1 MMFTREKLL
10 VLATH
15 NPEALVDSILVFQKQ
30 VQSLTERIEQL
41 EQQLRKNSRNS
52 SKPPS
57 SDGPAKPNPKSL
69 RKRTGKKS
77 GGQKGHKG
85 HTLQRVEH
93 PDQST
98 VLPVNVCS
106 CHADLSQIL
115 PIGYDIR
122 QLFELP
128 EPKLDVL
135 EFKSEIKICPDCG
148 AQVKAIFPDSVKA
161 PVQYGER
168 FRALLVYLHHQQL
181 LPVNRINQMMQD
193 LYNAPVCEATILD
206 AAKRTHGNL
215 EPFEIAITQDLCKS
229 PVLHV
234 DESGARTAGKL
245 HWLHVAST
253 EFLTFYGIH
262 EKRGAEAID
271 SFDILPQFNGRL
283 IHDFWKPY
291 LKYECCHGLCNAH
304 HLRELTFLF
313 EQQDQSWAKK
323 MFDFLLEARKF
334 IKEQNEQLTLEQK
347 EPWIQRYRNIIA
359 EGWEA
364 NPLPPEPVKKKRGRR
379 KKTKSQNLLER
390 LCEYESSVLA
400 FLHDKNVPF
409 SNNLAEQD
417 IRMIKIRLKISGCFR
432 TLQGAKQF
440 ARIRSYISTARK
452 QAWNILDAITS
463 AVAGQPYIPSIS
475 Q

>member
-1 MMFTREKLL
+1 MTFTREELL
-10 VLATH
+10 IIAKH
-15 NPEALVDSILVFQKQ
+15 NPEALVYINLALQEQ
-30 VQSLTERIEQL
+30 VQSLAACIQQL

-77 GGQKGHKG
+77 GGQKGHQG
-85 HTLQRVEH
+85 HTLQRVEN
-93 PDQST
+93 PDEST
-98 VLPVNVCS
+98 VLTVNTCS
-106 CHADLSQIL
+106 CHADLSQIS
-115 PIGYDIR
+115 PIRYDVR
-122 QLFELP
+122 QIFELP
-128 EPKLDVL
+128 EPKLHVL
-135 EFKSEIKICPDCG
+135 EFKGEIKICPDCG
-148 AQVKAIFPDSVKA
+148 AQVKAIFPDSAQA
-161 PVQYGER
+161 PVQYGDR

-193 LYNAPVCEATILD
+193 LYNAPACEATILD
-206 AAKRTHGNL
+206 ASKKTYGNL
-215 EPFEIAITQDLCKS
+215 EPFEIAITQALSES

-234 DESGARTAGKL
+234 DESGARAAGKL

-253 EFLTFYGIH
+253 AFLTFYGIH
-262 EKRGAEAID
+262 EKRGTEAMD
-271 SFDILPQFNGRL
+271 YFGILPQFKGYL

-291 LKYECCHGLCNAH
+291 LKYDCHHGLCNAH

-313 EQQDQSWAKK
+313 EQQDQPWAEKL
-323 MFDFLLEARKF
+323 FDFLLEANKF
-334 IKEQNEQLTLEQK
+334 AKEQNRQLTQEQK
-347 EPWIQRYRNIIA
+347 EPWELRYRAIIA
-359 EGWEA
+359 EGWEV
-364 NPLPPEPVKKKRGRR
+364 NPLPPEPVQKKRGRR

-390 LCEYESSVLA
+390 LRDHESSALA
-400 FLHDKNVPF
+400 FLHEKDVPF

-432 TLQGAKQF
+432 TLQGARQF

-452 QAWNILDAITS
+452 QAWNILDAITR
-463 AVAGQPYIPSIS
+463 AVLGQPYIPSIC

>member
-1 MMFTREKLL
+1 MMSTREELL
-10 VLATH
+10 LLAKH
-15 NPEALVDSILVFQKQ
+15 NPEALVDVILALQEQ
-30 VQSLTERIEQL
+30 VQSLTARIQML

-57 SDGPAKPNPKSL
+57 SDGLAKPNPKSL

-77 GGQKGHKG
+77 GGQKGHPG
-85 HTLQRVEH
+85 HTLQSAEH

-98 VLPVNVCS
+98 VLPVNICS
-106 CHADLSQIL
+106 CHADLSQIS
-115 PIGYDIR
+115 PIGYDVR
-122 QLFELP
+122 QIFELP
-128 EPKLDVL
+128 EPKLHVL
-135 EFKSEIKICPDCG
+135 EFKGEIKICPDCG
-148 AQVKAIFPDSVKA
+148 AQVKAIFPDSAKA

-181 LPVNRINQMMQD
+181 LPVNRIRQMMQD
-193 LYNAPVCEATILD
+193 LYNAPVCEATIVD
-206 AAKRTHGNL
+206 ASKKTHGNL
-215 EPFEIAITQDLCKS
+215 EPFEIAITQALSKS

-262 EKRGAEAID
+262 EKRGTEAMD
-271 SFDILPQFNGRL
+271 SFGILPRFNGYL
-283 IHDFWKPY
+283 IHDFWQPY
-291 LKYECCHGLCNAH
+291 LKYECSHGLCNAH

-313 EQQDQSWAKK
+313 EQQDQLWAEK

-334 IKEQNEQLTLEQK
+334 AKEQNGQLTREQK
-347 EPWIQRYRNIIA
+347 EPCVQRFRTIIA

-364 NPLPPEPVKKKRGRR
+364 NPLPPPVQKKRGRR

-390 LCEYESSVLA
+390 LCDYESSVLA
-400 FLHDKNVPF
+400 FLHEKDVPF

-432 TLQGAKQF
+432 TLQGARQF

-452 QAWNILDAITS
+452 QAWNILHAITR
-463 AVAGQPYIPSIS
+463 AVVGQPYIPSIS